1 MIAWMFITA
10 MLSRAP
16 SDTSALHLHRSIQH
30 LADSLHA
37 EIGVSFYDLETSAR
51 FNFNEHL
58 MLHAASTMKVPVM
71 IEVFRQAE
79 VGKFKLDDSLLVK
92 NEFKSIVD
100 GSPYSMDIGEDS
112 DESIY
117 KQIGR
122 RMTIRQL
129 VEQMITVS
137 SNLATNILIELVDAK
152 NVMATLHSLGIKNMQ
167 VLRGV
172 EDGKAYERGLNN
184 RTDAYDLMLTMKA
197 IAERRAASPEACD
210 EMLEI
215 LKRQKFRN
223 KIPAGLPE
231 NIVVANKTGDIT
243 SIDHDAAI
251 VFPPNRKPY
260 ILVLLTHNIEDHKT
274 AAQTIARISKMIWQ
288 EYVAAK

>member
-1 MIAWMFITA
+1 
-10 MLSRAP
+10 ML
-16 SDTSALHLHRSIQH
+16 TSSTVDSSALHRSIQH

-37 EIGVSFYDLETSAR
+37 EIGVAFYDLETSAS
-51 FNFNEHL
+51 FNFNERL

-71 IEVFRQAE
+71 IEVFRQAD

-92 NEFKSIVD
+92 NEFESIVD

-197 IAERRAASPEACD
+197 IVEKRAASPAAGD
-210 EMLEI
+210 GMLEI
-215 LKRQKFRN
+215 LKRQKFLD

-231 NIVVANKTGDIT
+231 GIVVANKTGDIT
-243 SIDHDAAI
+243 NIDHDAAV
-251 VFPPNRKPY
+251 VFPPNRKSY
-260 ILVLLTHNIEDHKT
+260 ILVVLTHTIEDHKV
-274 AAQTIARISKMIWQ
+274 ASQTIARISKMLWQ

>member
-1 MIAWMFITA
+1 MINSFIL
-10 MLSRAP
+10 LSTILSTP
-16 SDTSALHLHRSIQH
+16 TPDSAILYKSIQH

-37 EIGVSFYDLETSAR
+37 EIGVAFYDLETGAS
-51 FNFNEHL
+51 FNFNERW

-79 VGKFKLDDSLLVK
+79 AGKFKLDDSLLVN

-122 RMTIRQL
+122 RMTIRQF

-152 NVMATLHSLGIKNMQ
+152 KVMATLHSLGIKNMQ

-197 IAERRAASPEACD
+197 IVERKAASGVLCD

-215 LKRQKFRN
+215 LKRQKFRD

-231 NIVVANKTGDIT
+231 GVIVANKTGDIT
-243 SIDHDAAI
+243 KIDHDAAI
-251 VFPPNRKPY
+251 VFPPSRKPY
-260 ILVLLTHNIEDHKT
+260 VLVVLTHNIEDHKV
-274 AAQTIARISKMIWQ
+274 AAQTIAIISKMIWQ
-288 EYVAAK
+288 HFIEAN

>member
-1 MIAWMFITA
+1 MPIISILTLMLTA
-10 MLSRAP
+10 ATPDPDNPRQ
-16 SDTSALHLHRSIQH
+16 TIQH

-37 EIGVSFYDLETSAR
+37 EIGVAFHDLETGKS
-51 FNFNEHL
+51 FNFNERL

-79 VGKFKLDDSLLVK
+79 AGAFKLDDSLLVK

-100 GSPYSMDIGEDS
+100 GSLYSMDFGEDS
-112 DESIY
+112 DETMY
-117 KQIGR
+117 NKIGT

-137 SNLATNILIELVDAK
+137 SNLATNLLIDLVNAK

-184 RTDAYDLMLTMKA
+184 RTDAYDLMLTLKS
-197 IAERRAASPEACD
+197 IVENKAASPASCH
-210 EMLEI
+210 EMLEV
-215 LKRQKFRN
+215 LKRQRFREN
-223 KIPAGLPE
+223 IPAGLPAGT
-231 NIVVANKTGDIT
+231 IIANKTGHIT
-243 SIDHDAAI
+243 NIAHDAAI
-251 VFPPNRKPY
+251 VFPAHRRPY
-260 ILVLLTHNIEDHKT
+260 ILTVLTHKINEHRL
-274 AAQTIARISKMIWQ
+274 AAQIIARISKSIWQ
-288 EYVAAK
+288 HFIETR

>member
-1 MIAWMFITA
+1 
-10 MLSRAP
+10 MLSI
-16 SDTSALHLHRSIQH
+16 TSLDSTQLHRSIQH

-37 EIGVSFYDLETSAR
+37 EIGVSFHDLETSES

-71 IEVFRQAE
+71 IEVYRQAE
-79 VGKFKLDDSLLVK
+79 AGKFKLDDSLLVK
-92 NEFKSIVD
+92 NKFKSIVD
-100 GSPYSMDIGEDS
+100 GSSYSMDIGEDS

-137 SNLATNILIELVDAK
+137 SNLATNILIELVDAR

-197 IAERRAASPEACD
+197 IVERKAVSASSCD
-210 EMLEI
+210 EMLNI

-231 NIVVANKTGDIT
+231 GIVVANKTGDIT
-243 SIDHDAAI
+243 KIDHDAAI
-251 VFPPNRKPY
+251 VFPPDRKPY
-260 ILVLLTHNIEDHKT
+260 ILVVLTHNIEDHKV
-274 AAQTIARISKMIWQ
+274 AAQTIARISELIWQ
-288 EYVAAK
+288 HFIETN

>member
-1 MIAWMFITA
+1 MTACFILA
-10 MLSRAP
+10 AALAN
-16 SDTSALHLHRSIQH
+16 SALRQSIQR

-37 EIGVSFYDLETSAR
+37 EIGVAFHDLENGRS
-51 FNFNEHL
+51 FNYNERL

-79 VGKFKLDDSLLVK
+79 TGRLKLDDSLLVK
-92 NEFKSIVD
+92 TEFKSIVD
-100 GSPYSMDIGEDS
+100 GSPYSMDISEDS

-122 RMTIRQL
+122 RMAIRQL

-137 SNLATNILIELVDAK
+137 SNLATNLLIELVDAK
-152 NVMATLHSLGIKNMQ
+152 NVMATLRSLGINNMQ

-184 RTDAYDLMLTMKA
+184 RTNAYDLMLAMKA
-197 IAERRAASPEACD
+197 IAEKKAASAAACD

-231 NIVVANKTGDIT
+231 DTVVANKTGDIAK
-243 SIDHDAAI
+243 IDHDAAM

-260 ILVLLTHNIEDHKT
+260 ILVVLTHNIEDHK
-274 AAQTIARISKMIWQ
+274 
-288 EYVAAK
+288 VAAKTIAEISKLVWQKYIEAR